1 MGPHLIDFLTIDRQ
15 FSVGTCDDVG
25 AVVDGGRLVLVVVV
39 DTEKLEVNALLFK
52 AVRDFITFLRFTYI
66 IIPSF
71 YIIILSSK
79 K

>member
-25 AVVDGGRLVLVVVV
+25 AVVDVGRLVLVVVV

-52 AVRDFITFLRFTYI
+52 AVRDFFKVYFYHNTFVLYHNTF
-66 IIPSF
+66 F
-71 YIIILSSK
+71 
-79 K
+79 